1 MFQLHFKK
9 LETAPLAEQI
19 GILYKQILLMIK
31 LFQYLALIA
40 LLAACS
46 QKPEPN
52 ALVMPVSNTIEVQDT
67 DSNDSILLKAAHVV
81 PTANQYEA
89 LQNEFIAFIHFG
101 PNTFTRMEWGNGME
115 DPKVFD
121 LQNLD
126 TDQWCKAM
134 KDAGMKMVIF
144 TAKHHDGFVL
154 WQSRYTD
161 HGIMSSP
168 FKEGKGDVLKE
179 LSESCKKYGL
189 KLGVYLSPADLFQ
202 IENKDG
208 LYGNLSEYTERTI
221 PRQVEGRP
229 FENKTTFTFKVDD
242 YNEYFLNQLFEL
254 LTEYGPIHEVW
265 FDGAHPKRKGG
276 QTYNYLAWKELIRAL
291 APKTVIFGKE
301 DIRWCGNEAGKTR
314 DTEWNVIPYQED
326 PDQMNS
332 FADLTDESLGNR
344 EDLYKGKFLHYQQA
358 ETNTSIREGW
368 FYRDDEDQKVRSTDD
383 VFDIY
388 ERSVGGNSTFL
399 LNIPP
404 NRDGKFSPTDV
415 TVLEEVG
422 QRINETYGSNLLSG
436 AKGPKAVLDNDL
448 ASFELLGLGAQGVV
462 IETNAPITI
471 NRLAIQEAINTHSE
485 RVEKHALDAWVDNGW
500 KEIAAATNIGYKRIL
515 RFPEVTTQKL
525 RIRILESRF
534 YPAIASISAH
544 YYKARPPQLSIE
556 RSVEGA
562 VTISPKKDSFGW
574 KPHGE
579 DVAGNI
585 NTGYNIRFSTDG
597 SEPTTASEIYQ
608 QPFNIP
614 SGEVKAVAEVNGKLG
629 SVASELFGIVKKD
642 WKAAGE
648 DSFEGEHTAI
658 NAFDGD
664 PETYWSSSDKSRKN
678 YINIDLGKE
687 YAITGFTYTP
697 QTSSSEGMIEK
708 GVVRISADGKS
719 WENVEDFQFGNLI
732 NDPTTRTHMFKSKI
746 NARYIGIESKV
757 IAGNGK
763 TAAIAELD
771 FLLD

>member
-1 MFQLHFKK
+1 MGKV
-9 LETAPLAEQI
+9 
-19 GILYKQILLMIK
+19 
-31 LFQYLALIA
+31 FQYLAIIW
-40 LLAACS
+40 LLGACE
-46 QKPEPN
+46 QKPKFN
-52 ALVMPVSNTIEVQDT
+52 ALVMPVSNTIEVKDT
-67 DSNDSILLKAAHVV
+67 DSNDSIILKAAHVV
-81 PTANQYEA
+81 PTTNQYDA

-101 PNTFTRMEWGNGME
+101 PNTFTRMEWGDGME
-115 DPKVFD
+115 DPKIFD

-154 WQSRYTD
+154 WQSRYTR
-161 HGIMSSP
+161 HGVMSSP
-168 FKEGKGDVLKE
+168 FKNGKGDVLKE

-202 IENKDG
+202 IENKEG

-221 PRQVEGRP
+221 PRPVEGRP
-229 FENKTTFTFKVDD
+229 FGNKTTFTFKVDD

-291 APKTVIFGKE
+291 APKAVIFGKE

-326 PDQMNS
+326 PDRMNS
-332 FADLTDESLGNR
+332 FADLTAESLGSR
-344 EDLYKGKFLHYQQA
+344 EDLYKGKYLHYQQA

-368 FYRDDEDQKVRSTDD
+368 FYRDDEDQKVRSADD

-404 NRDGKFSPTDV
+404 NREGKFSPTDV
-415 TVLEEVG
+415 SVLEEVG
-422 QRINETYGSNLLSG
+422 VRINETYGSNLLTG
-436 AKGPKAVLDNDL
+436 AKGPKGILDNDL
-448 ASFELLGLGAQGVV
+448 SSFELLGSGPQEMV
-462 IETNAPITI
+462 IEADAPITV
-471 NRLAIQEAINTHSE
+471 NRLTIQEAIDTHGE
-485 RVEKHALDAWVDNGW
+485 RVEQHALDAWVDNGW

-534 YPAIASISAH
+534 YPAIANVSAH
-544 YYKARPPQLSIE
+544 YYKSRPPQLSIE
-556 RSVEGA
+556 RSVEGS
-562 VTISPKKDSFGW
+562 VTIFPKKDSFGW

-585 NTGYNIRFSTDG
+585 NSGYNIRFSIDG
-597 SEPTTASEIYQ
+597 SEPTAASEVYHK
-608 QPFNIP
+608 PFNFP
-614 SGEVKAVAEVNGKLG
+614 SGAVRAVAEVNGKLG
-629 SVASELFGIVKKD
+629 SVASQLFGIVKKD
-642 WKAAGE
+642 WKSVGE
-648 DSFEGEHTAI
+648 DSYQGEHVSKK
-658 NAFDGD
+658 AFDGD
-664 PETYWSSSDKSRKN
+664 PATYWSSGPKGMPH

-687 YAITGFTYTP
+687 YVISGFTYTP

-708 GVVRISADGKS
+708 GVVRISTDGKS
-719 WENVEDFQFGNLI
+719 WKNEEDFQFGNLI
-732 NDPTTRTHMFKSKI
+732 NDPTARTHMFKSKI
-746 NARYIGIESKV
+746 KTRYIGLASKV

-771 FLLD
+771 FLLE